1 MMPAG
6 ADPAR
11 KGPAGRVWIAPISF
25 SSLSNVPSA
34 QPLAE
39 RSGTSTPELATTNPR
54 QQQLSFSTAL
64 QDPCRPLALCSLGAV
79 SACPPFPPSPSS
91 AVRSRTTKHMHMHAM
106 YLPAAGDEST
116 MPTLAIV
123 WLQPFQLLTTKFHIV
138 AVAIAFAVP
147 FPRPHCRPTTRVCDP
162 LSDMTPFYQQEP
174 RQAKEIAAVHLHVGT
189 ESAGRIARTDHPPG
203 HPHLP

>member
-25 SSLSNVPSA
+25 SSMSNVIV
-34 QPLAE
+34 
-39 RSGTSTPELATTNPR
+39 GSTPCRTVRNLNAELATTNPR
-54 QQQLSFSTAL
+54 QQQLSFST
-64 QDPCRPLALCSLGAV
+64 AV

-91 AVRSRTTKHMHMHAM
+91 AVRSRTAKHMHMHAM

-147 FPRPHCRPTTRVCDP
+147 FPRPRCRPTTRVCDS